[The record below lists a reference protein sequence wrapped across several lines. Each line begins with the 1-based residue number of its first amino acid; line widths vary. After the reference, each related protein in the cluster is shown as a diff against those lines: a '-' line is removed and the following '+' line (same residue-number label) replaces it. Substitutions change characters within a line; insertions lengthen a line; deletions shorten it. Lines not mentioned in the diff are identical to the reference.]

1 MVTFKSRLT
10 LSELLLQPR
19 VIEQLRDRFK
29 RIQDSVTTTI
39 SEASDLTELSEAQL
53 RYAEARG
60 LLSPNRGATPNVV
73 SAHSRGQRRYTAENL
88 LRAYLIAFILDHGY
102 SLGEIASFME
112 NNGSIIYDL
121 LEKTT
126 LRLKPVL
133 DGADS
138 LLFKRFYVPRVLYYA
153 LSLVFE
159 RNTVSDVGVV
169 FPVRSAPEELELI
182 APGEVET
189 ADDLIH
195 LGHLFVAWRGRSR
208 PFSTFLTAGN
218 PFDREQ
224 QIRMIAFSQ
233 LASVDATSW
242 PASSLPVHAYIACS
256 PAAEPELFQADR
268 LLANRQILEQPGGSE
283 ARGPANPRAV
293 AGRLIRHVQALSAS
307 DVGAI
312 GQTETRVSDAYFY
325 NSPDMINPA
334 LGDALLNQLAE
345 SVVTLGGPPTP
356 IDLADD
362 EDPEHASSRW
372 RFSCVLAPRE
382 PDTSL
387 KRQEL
392 VVVAQSSQ
400 GPHRIGVTTT
410 SPQLNGGLTFL
421 AYSSGRVTY
430 RPDVVALDPAVS
442 YVREESPIKSALAA
456 PAIDGL
462 ERGRPAAVVYV
473 ASKYAKAFDA
483 DDMLMIRIM
492 GRLVG
497 EIVRTYSS
505 REQLPDALTNTLSDP
520 EIVDGYFAD
529 FLSESHFMKDL
540 RTALHAVHHTNG
552 GGQAAQP
559 RTDGCD
565 GIRTLTLI
573 GLDINDYASIQ
584 RLRGERV
591 GRLLVREIGNR
602 LNQRMHG
609 AFGHSA
615 LSAQLYRPW
624 GDRFYMLVKD
634 EENDTARK
642 RAERIRQD
650 VSRLYQIDSDT
661 LDSMRNV
668 SESAASQQPGV
679 ISVSVRMAGATLAH
693 DALRAL
699 LERAG
704 DDVTKS
710 AASLSRLLDD
720 GLKQANDQ
728 PIDEAPSVWWNVDHN
743 TYEAAPRE

>member
-29 RIQDSVTTTI
+29 RIQESVTTTI

-73 SAHSRGQRRYTAENL
+73 STHSRGQRRYTAENL

-126 LRLKPVL
+126 LRLRPVL
-133 DGADS
+133 DGADA

-153 LSLVFE
+153 LSLIFE
-159 RNTVSDVGVV
+159 RNTVSDIGIV
-169 FPVRSAPEELELI
+169 FPVRSTPQELDLI

-233 LASVDATSW
+233 LESVNPKGW

-256 PAAEPELFQADR
+256 PAAEPELSQADR
-268 LLANRQILEQPGGSE
+268 LLANRQILEQPDESE

-293 AGRLIRHVQALSAS
+293 AGRLIRHVQVLSS
-307 DVGAI
+307 SHVGVI
-312 GQTETRVSDAYFY
+312 GQTETQVSDAYFY
-325 NSPDMINPA
+325 NAPDMINSA
-334 LGDALLNQLAE
+334 LGDALLNQLVE

-356 IDLADD
+356 IDLAND

-430 RPDVVALDPAVS
+430 RPEVVALDPAVS

-473 ASKYAKAFDA
+473 ASKYATAFDA
-483 DDMLMIRIM
+483 DDMLLIRIM

-529 FLSESHFMKDL
+529 FLSESQFMKDL
-540 RTALHAVHHTNG
+540 RAAL
-552 GGQAAQP
+552 QAARAQ
-559 RTDGCD
+559 TDGCD

-573 GLDINDYASIQ
+573 GLDINDYSSIQ

-609 AFGHSA
+609 AFGHGA

-634 EENDTARK
+634 EDNNTARK

-650 VSRLYQIDSDT
+650 VGRLYQIDSDT

-679 ISVSVRMAGATLAH
+679 ISVSVRMAGATLAY

-704 DDVTKS
+704 DDVTKC

-743 TYEAAPRE
+743 TYEATPQE